1 MIKVVEK
8 VARTEEEAINLAV
21 EELGI
26 SLEDAQVEVLEK
38 ARAGFLGIGSAP
50 ARVRVT
56 CEIEDPVDVK
66 VAAFLEG
73 LFERMG
79 VEAQANVTV
88 NEDGSVAVEL
98 VGSGIGALI
107 GRRGETLDAI
117 QHLANYSINRGDK
130 QRVRISIDAENYRA
144 KREESLVKLAKKV
157 ADKVLRYRKSMTL
170 EPMNA
175 YERHIIHTAL
185 QDVAGVNTFSTGSE
199 PNRRIVV
206 GYDAANAP
214 ARSERSGRDNRDR
227 GYRSGRNDR
236 RRYAPK
242 APAPV
247 EEEYE
252 DEDEQDVEVTP
263 DIIANVE
270 DSKPAAREWC

>member
-8 VARTEEEAINLAV
+8 TARTEEEAINLAV
-21 EELGI
+21 EELGV
-26 SLEDAQVEVLEK
+26 SLEKVKVEVLEK
-38 ARAGFLGIGSAP
+38 ARSGFLGIGSAP
-50 ARVRVT
+50 AKVRVS
-56 CEIEDPVDVK
+56 CEFEDPADVK
-66 VAAFLEG
+66 VAQFLEG

-79 VEAQANVTV
+79 VEATANVTA
-88 NEDGSVAVEL
+88 NDDGSIAVEL

-117 QHLANYSINRGDK
+117 QHLANYSINRGDG

-185 QDVAGVNTFSTGSE
+185 QEVAGVTTYSTGSE

-206 GYDAANAP
+206 AFDAATAP
-214 ARSERSGRDNRDR
+214 ARSERPQRER
-227 GYRSGRNDR
+227 GYGRSRGNDR

-242 APAPV
+242 QQEPV
-247 EEEYE
+247 TYDEEEENE
-252 DEDEQDVEVTP
+252 DNEDVTP
-263 DIIANVE
+263 AVIADIE
-270 DSKPAAREWC
+270 ESRPAAREWC

>member
-8 VARTEEEAINLAV
+8 TARTEDEAINLAV
-21 EELGI
+21 AELGV
-26 SLEDAQVEVLEK
+26 SLSECRVEVLEK
-38 ARAGFLGIGSAP
+38 SRSGFLGIGSAP
-50 ARVRVT
+50 AKVRVS

-73 LFERMG
+73 LLERMD
-79 VEAQANVTV
+79 VKAQANVTLA
-88 NEDGSVAVEL
+88 EDGSVSVEL
-98 VGSGIGALI
+98 VGSEIGALI

-117 QHLANYSINRGDK
+117 QHLANYSINRGDG

-185 QDVAGVNTFSTGSE
+185 QEVAGVTTYSTGSE

-206 GYDAANAP
+206 AYDAANAP
-214 ARSERSGRDNRDR
+214 ARSERPQRER
-227 GYRSGRNDR
+227 GYGRGRGNDR

-242 APAPV
+242 QAAPV
-247 EEEYE
+247 TYDEEEETE
-252 DEDEQDVEVTP
+252 DNEDVTP
-263 DIIANVE
+263 AVIADIE
-270 DSKPAAREWC
+270 ESRPAAREWC